1 MDEETLF
8 MIQVTLKDGSME
20 ELDLE
25 FEEDRNTLEEYDDG
39 EIVEICSDLPLNGSG
54 IDEDVD
60 TLIEAAE
67 KFFDIWSTEEQG
79 AFLLLMEDKTPIEYA
94 LDTIRDRDY
103 SYYPDDPLEDLGL
116 EILETEQYEVFKLM
130 QELNLLCYFDFEDFA
145 EDALTDYSYLPGY
158 GSYMFF

>member
-1 MDEETLF
+1 MNEETLF
-8 MIQVTLKDGSME
+8 MIQVTLKDGSTE

-25 FEEDRNTLEEYDDG
+25 FEEDRDTLEEYNDG
-39 EIVEICSDLPLNGSG
+39 EIVEICSELPLNGSG
-54 IDEDVD
+54 IDDVD
-60 TLIEAAE
+60 ALIEAAE
-67 KFFDIWSTEEQG
+67 KFFDWSTEEQG
-79 AFLLLMEDKTPIEYA
+79 AFLLLMEDRSSIENA
-94 LDTIRDRDY
+94 LSIIEDHDY

-145 EDALTDYSYLPGY
+145 EDALIDYEYLPGY